1 MSKIYA
7 FTTLFSFIP
16 ISELRG
22 GIPYAYF
29 NGIPLLQAYIICVL
43 INALVAPVFFIFLET
58 VHKALYKI
66 AWYRKFFDKSVN
78 RARAKVGPKIEKYGM
93 AGLLVFVAI
102 PLPVTGAWT
111 GTLGAWILGL
121 NKKKSFLFILLG
133 VMIAG
138 LIVSTVIYTGSS
150 LSTIFTK
157 TVTI

>member
-1 MSKIYA
+1 MTKIYA
-7 FTTLFSFIP
+7 LTALFSFIP

-29 NGIPLLQAYIICVL
+29 NGIPLIQAYLICVL
-43 INALVAPVFFIFLET
+43 INALVAPFFFLFLET
-58 VHKALYKI
+58 IHKYMYKL
-66 AWYRKFFDKSVN
+66 AWYKRIFDKSVA

-121 NKKKSFLFILLG
+121 DKKKSFLFILLG

-138 LIVSTVIYTGSS
+138 IIVSTVILTGSS
-150 LSTIFTK
+150 LSSIFTK